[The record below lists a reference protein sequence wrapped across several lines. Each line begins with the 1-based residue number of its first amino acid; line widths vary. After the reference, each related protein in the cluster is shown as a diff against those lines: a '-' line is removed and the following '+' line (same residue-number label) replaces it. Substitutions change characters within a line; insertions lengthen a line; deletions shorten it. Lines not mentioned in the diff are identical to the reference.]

1 MLSSAI
7 TIHRATSAIRIHA
20 PVAQPLFTLV
30 QRGKPLG
37 VVSGPSRAAVSSSAR
52 RPRPRDAE
60 RPPQGL
66 PPRGGGGDGLGG
78 ALSWHDGGRAFTST
92 GAIFLD
98 LDGGG
103 GDEGGGGGARGGDEG
118 GEGGSGGAGEATCA
132 AARVAR
138 ERGGL
143 FVTRFTTLLPPTRTH
158 PMSQQHTYYVS
169 VCVRNSTANT
179 LQPSH
184 FTPAHLAPTPPA
196 DLPFQLPT

>member
-1 MLSSAI
+1 MHPTSLPRFGPFILRPLCLSTLVPLHASFKPQRPAQFAPRRLVPASSSASYRSAPCASPPASTASPPRRRRRVVI
-7 TIHRATSAIRIHA
+7 RHHHPPTSAIRVHA

-78 ALSWHDGGRAFTST
+78 ALSWHGSGRAFTST

-103 GDEGGGGGARGGDEG
+103 GDEGGG
-118 GEGGSGGAGEATCA
+118 S
-132 AARVAR
+132 
-138 ERGGL
+138 
-143 FVTRFTTLLPPTRTH
+143 
-158 PMSQQHTYYVS
+158 
-169 VCVRNSTANT
+169 
-179 LQPSH
+179 
-184 FTPAHLAPTPPA
+184 
-196 DLPFQLPT
+196 